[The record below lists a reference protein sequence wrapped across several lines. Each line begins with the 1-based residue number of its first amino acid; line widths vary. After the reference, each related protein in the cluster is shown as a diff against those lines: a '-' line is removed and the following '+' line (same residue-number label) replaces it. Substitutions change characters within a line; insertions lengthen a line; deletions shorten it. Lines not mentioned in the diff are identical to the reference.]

1 MGNYIYGFIPLK
13 SLIGNQTE
21 KAHITAYAV
30 KSVVEDIKSEVATN
44 EAETDEVAT
53 NEVATNE
60 VATNE
65 VATNE
70 VATNEVA
77 TNEVATN
84 EEKSIHPSIHP
95 YLLEYSTGVSNHM
108 IINNNI
114 YKYTKPN

>member
-21 KAHITAYAV
+21 KAHITAHAV
-30 KSVVEDIKSEVATN
+30 KSVVEDIKS
-44 EAETDEVAT
+44 EVAT

-95 YLLEYSTGVSNHM
+95 YLLEYGTGV
-108 IINNNI
+108 
-114 YKYTKPN
+114 

>member
-60 VATNE
+60 
-65 VATNE
+65 
-70 VATNEVA
+70 
-77 TNEVATN
+77 
-84 EEKSIHPSIHP
+84 EKSIHPSIHP